1 VILHS
6 ETFAQWEGLQNLL
19 LAEIRAR
26 YPMLSKSEKQVADT
40 ILRDSD
46 QVLKMTLADLGV
58 ASGVSDATV
67 VRFYRAMGL
76 DSYLE
81 LKLALSQS
89 VSNTSTLIHDDL
101 TAEDSPTSIAHKV
114 FQSSIQAITDTQLAL
129 KPAAFEHAVG
139 LIENARRVL
148 IIGVGTSAPLA
159 HELANRLFRLRIRCE
174 VETESLHQLMK
185 AALLTGDD
193 VCIAIS
199 QSGESNNPIR
209 TVCEARSHGCS
220 VIAITGNSASP
231 LARNADVVLL
241 SVSHESRTETIA
253 SRIAQHA
260 LIQALYV
267 ALAMKSVESTN
278 QAERLIWDA
287 LMKDRYRDG

>member
-1 VILHS
+1 M
-6 ETFAQWEGLQNLL
+6 L
-19 LAEIRAR
+19 LAEVRAR

-40 ILRDSD
+40 ILREFD

-81 LKLALSQS
+81 LKLALSLC
-89 VSNTSTLIHDDL
+89 VSNASTLIHDDL
-101 TAEDSPTSIAHKV
+101 TVEDSPTSVAHKV
-114 FQSSIQAITDTQLAL
+114 FQSGIQAITDTQLAL
-129 KPAAFEHAVG
+129 KPAAFEQAVR
-139 LIENARRVL
+139 LIENAGRVL
-148 IIGVGTSAPLA
+148 VIGVGTSAPLA
-159 HELANRLFRLRIRCE
+159 HELANRLFRLRIHCE
-174 VETESLHQLMK
+174 VETESLHQVMK

-199 QSGESNNPIR
+199 QSGESGNPIR
-209 TVCEARSHGCS
+209 TASEAKSHGCS
-220 VIAITGNSASP
+220 VIAITGNGASP
-231 LARNADVVLL
+231 LAENADVVLL

-278 QAERLIWDA
+278 EAERLIWDA
-287 LMKDRYRDG
+287 LMKARRRHG